1 MQRQCLEQA
10 VILRSSGLCPFDG
23 AAAQCPFEEQRAA
36 PPLPFAL
43 RAPAACRRAR
53 PVRGSTA
60 GRRSTRPAPPLS
72 SCRAA
77 RRDQGRG
84 PEGRGTARGTARGG
98 DTCHCNHRALSASPA
113 GGIAF
118 AARGEW
124 GGAVPALPAPPSPV
138 GPFGEVRDPEEA
150 EVLRRAKGRE
160 CSQIQLGE
168 MGCRWLQTGG
178 WCIISLV
185 RPGVHLSLVGEGRE
199 PGGVSAMTLQTV
211 APPGPRAAY

>member
-1 MQRQCLEQA
+1 MP
-10 VILRSSGLCPFDG
+10 LRGAESS
-23 AAAQCPFEEQRAA
+23 A
-36 PPLPFAL
+36 PFAL
-43 RAPAACRRAR
+43 CPSRTGRLPSGPAGARIHRRPSVDETSSASIVLPRRATRSR
-53 PVRGSTA
+53 PRP
-60 GRRSTRPAPPLS
+60 RRTWH
-72 SCRAA
+72 
-77 RRDQGRG
+77 
-84 PEGRGTARGTARGG
+84 GTWHGTGWR
-98 DTCHCNHRALSASPA
+98 HVSLQPSLSASPA